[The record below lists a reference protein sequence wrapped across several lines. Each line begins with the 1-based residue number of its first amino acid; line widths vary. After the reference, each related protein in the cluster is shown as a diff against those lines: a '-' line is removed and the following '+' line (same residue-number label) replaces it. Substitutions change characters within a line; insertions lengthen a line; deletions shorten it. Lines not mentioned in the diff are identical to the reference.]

1 MNDND
6 SIVPRIPI
14 GEWGGEAIAW
24 INDNFEWLL
33 DFISLVLDWSI
44 TTLIDALLVVPALVM
59 IALFALLGLLVRSW
73 EFAVGTVLTFLLI
86 IAMDQWTF
94 AMQTLALVLIATV
107 VAVIIAVPI
116 GIVAARSDRVSAVV
130 RPVLDFMQTMPAF
143 VYLLPA
149 VVFFGIGF
157 VPGLFATVI
166 FALPPGVRLT
176 ELGIRG
182 VDAETVEAGQA
193 FGATPGQIL
202 RGIQIPLATPTIM
215 AGVNQ
220 VIMLALSMAVIAGI
234 AGADGLGKEVV
245 QSIATLDRPQ
255 GIEAGLGVV
264 IIAIY
269 LDRLTAS
276 LGRPGDYPHSLLGRL
291 RSRSGGG
298 PDRDDDKAGAEAR
311 DRIEGGADKGRG
323 MAQVG
328 L

>member
-1 MNDND
+1 M
-6 SIVPRIPI
+6 
-14 GEWGGEAIAW
+14 
-24 INDNFEWLL
+24 L

-107 VAVIIAVPI
+107 VAVVIAVPI

-298 PDRDDDKAGAEAR
+298 PDQDDDAAQDEEDNLVAAGHR
-311 DRIEGGADKGRG
+311 TP
-323 MAQVG
+323 V
-328 L
+328 